1 MQYEELF
8 RLMMYAISGLFSALV
23 GIIIYYLKKM
33 VEKVEFLGDG
43 QDEIKSSLVRIETD
57 MVNIKNNYSNLSA
70 KTEGLSMTVNE
81 HSVKI
86 AKLEA
91 RVENQNHKES
101 A

>member
-1 MQYEELF
+1 MPYEELF
-8 RLMMYAISGLFSALV
+8 KLMMYAISFLFSALV
-23 GIIIYYLKKM
+23 GIIIYYLKQM
-33 VEKVEFLGDG
+33 IEKVEFLGNG

-57 MVNIKNNYSNLSA
+57 MVNIKNNYTNLSA
-70 KTEGLSMTVNE
+70 RTESLAVTVNE

-91 RVENQNHKES
+91 RVENKHKET